1 MALLGAVFATAFLV
15 RLFYCLEISRT
26 PLFSLLMNDAA
37 SYDAWAREIA
47 GGDWLGDKVFY
58 QAPLYPYFLGAV
70 YRIFGPDLFTVRLIQ
85 AAIGSIT
92 CVLTA
97 AAGKRYFSLNAGAV
111 AGFLMA
117 LYPPAVY
124 FDVLIQKT
132 VLALFFTALF
142 LYIAGKGKD
151 APSGFVWL
159 ASGVCLGLLC
169 LVRENALLLVFPAG
183 LWIFWG
189 YGDQSRRK
197 RASWALA
204 FFLGT
209 ALILMPVGIRNQ
221 VVGGRFFIT
230 TSQFGPNFYIGANPE
245 ANGMYMPLVE
255 GRGMTEFEREDA
267 TRLAQEAEGRE
278 LTPAQVSRY
287 WTGKALDFI
296 LSSPGH
302 WAALMLQKSWLFW
315 NATELPDTECQ
326 YTYEKHSRILG
337 AIAENFHFGILLPL
351 AVFGVCSAIRD
362 RKSLGLLYVSA
373 AGFFASTILF
383 YVFARYRAP
392 IIPILAIFAGAGL
405 AGAAPML
412 MAWRIKQLALCLA
425 SALVIALLVNQPLPF
440 KNQMTSMAFYNAGT
454 TLYNQGRENVSIP
467 YFREAIRL
475 DPEFAFAHYN
485 LALALERLGRN
496 SEALVQYTQAV
507 RLNPDADR
515 HRIRLDMLRKK
526 MNGADD

>member
-1 MALLGAVFATAFLV
+1 MALLAAVFATAFLV

-47 GGDWLGDKVFY
+47 SGAWLGDDAFY
-58 QAPLYPYFLGAV
+58 QAPLYPYFLGV
-70 YRIFGPDLFTVRLIQ
+70 LYKLFGPNLFVVRMVQIVLG
-85 AAIGSIT
+85 AFT

-97 AAGKRYFSLNAGAV
+97 QAGKWFFSPIAGAV

-142 LYIAGKGKD
+142 LALAGRAIGD
-151 APSGFVWL
+151 PSESRWL
-159 ASGVCLGLLC
+159 AAGSALGALC
-169 LVRENALLLVFPAG
+169 LVRENALLLVFLAG
-183 LWIFWG
+183 LWILLHFRG
-189 YGDQSRRK
+189 RGIKKSI
-197 RASWALA
+197 ALVAA
-204 FFLGT
+204 FVLGVM
-209 ALILMPVGIRNQ
+209 LILAPAAIRNAA
-221 VVGGRFFIT
+221 VGGEFVLT
-230 TSQFGPNFYIGANPE
+230 TSQFGPNFYIGNNPE

-287 WTGKALDFI
+287 WTSRALDFI

-337 AIAENFHFGILLPL
+337 GLAENFHFGILPPL
-351 AVFGVCSAIRD
+351 AVFGLCVGIRD

-392 IIPILAIFAGAGL
+392 ILPILALFAGAGL

-412 MAWRIKQLALCLA
+412 MAWRIKPLALCLA
-425 SALVIALLVNQPLPF
+425 PALVIALLVNQPLPF
-440 KNQMTSMAFYNAGT
+440 KHQMTARAFYNAGT
-454 TLYNQGRENVSIP
+454 ALYNQGRENVSIP

-485 LALALERLGRN
+485 LGLALERLGRN
-496 SEALVQYTQAV
+496 GEALIHYTQAV

-526 MNGADD
+526 MNGADE